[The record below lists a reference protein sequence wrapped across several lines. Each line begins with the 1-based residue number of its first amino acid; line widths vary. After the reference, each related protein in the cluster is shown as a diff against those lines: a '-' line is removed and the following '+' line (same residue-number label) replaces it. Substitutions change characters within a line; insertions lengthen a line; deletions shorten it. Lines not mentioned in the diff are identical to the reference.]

1 MRRREFLRGVALAGI
16 ASRGT
21 RGLAGSMQSSAGGN
35 KEGGSMIYRTLG
47 RTGERVSAIGMGGFH
62 IGQPKL
68 TDDDSI
74 KLIRAA
80 IDGGINFMDNSWDY
94 NKGQSEVRMG
104 KALKDGYR
112 QKVFLMTKLD
122 GRTKEEAT
130 KQINE

>member
-1 MRRREFLRGVALAGI
+1 
-16 ASRGT
+16 
-21 RGLAGSMQSSAGGN
+21 
-35 KEGGSMIYRTLG
+35 MIYRTLG

-122 GRTKEEAT
+122 GRTKEEAASKSMSRYSACRPIILT
-130 KQINE
+130 